1 MTVIDAEYE
10 LFLKELE
17 LCGVD
22 EGEVVAVVSQGDAR
36 YERATAVL
44 KAADKLNASAVH
56 VRLPE
61 PSHDFGSGGPS
72 SAAAGATLGVTHL
85 DDNPSAI
92 EALKRADL
100 VVDLVFLLF
109 SKEQFRIR
117 EAGARM
123 LSCIEPTETL
133 RRLFPSRDLRRRC
146 EVAVELVQRAETM
159 RITNSAGTDLVYQ
172 LGSYP
177 VFTTYGFTDTPGR
190 WDHFPGGLVY
200 TGGSDE
206 GVDGRLVIAPGDIV
220 FPFKTYVTEPIELTI
235 EHGRIVDIRGGLQGD
250 LMSDYMASFND
261 PRAYGISHIGW
272 GLNEKARWSSLAI
285 DQEGMGMESRLFYGN
300 VLFSSGPNQELGGTN
315 DTDCHL
321 DIPMRN
327 CSVFLDGEPVVV
339 GGDVVVDEMKAMY
352 PLTISNGG

>member
-1 MTVIDAEYE
+1 MSASDAEYD
-10 LFLKELE
+10 LFLAELE
-17 LCGVD
+17 LCGVH
-22 EGEVVAVVSQGDAR
+22 EGEVVAVVSQGDTR
-36 YERATAVL
+36 HDRATAVL
-44 KAADKLNASAVH
+44 KAADQLGAAAVH

-61 PSHDFGSGGPS
+61 PSEDIRSDALS
-72 SAAAGATLGVTHL
+72 TAAAGATLGVTRL
-85 DDNPSAI
+85 DDNPAAI
-92 EALKRADL
+92 EALKKADL

-146 EVAVELVQRAETM
+146 EVAVELVERARTM
-159 RITNSAGTDLVYQ
+159 RITNPAGTDLVYQ

-200 TGGSDE
+200 TGASDD
-206 GVDGRLVIAPGDIV
+206 GVDGKLVIAPGDIV
-220 FPFKTYVTEPIELTI
+220 FPFKSYVAAPIELTI
-235 EHGRIVDIRGGLQGD
+235 ESGRIVDIRGGLEAE
-250 LMSDYMASFND
+250 LMRDYMASFDD

-285 DQEGMGMESRLFYGN
+285 DQAGMGMESRLFYGN

-321 DIPMRN
+321 DIPMRG
-327 CSVFLDGEPVVV
+327 CSVFLDDEPVVV
-339 GGDVVVDEMKAMY
+339 DGDMAVDDMKAPY
-352 PLTISNGG
+352 AVRT